1 MKKMNL
7 ASGSKMIAGITLL
20 KCINDTPSLT
30 LESTTGEILG
40 WTGKNEDITIRKLG
54 GFATGDLKL
63 NVQTAFNVCKMNAW
77 KTNQQCVNEHLK
89 NADFVDPGTNRYEP
103 LGESHHIVAAMCEKA
118 SGRSFM
124 AWFNEL
130 KAALGI
136 NDKSFTYS
144 CAACHDVNAWFP
156 FGTASTWAK
165 NPNLAAGLSAN
176 AVGLTKF
183 LNLVLNKG
191 AYNGK
196 QLIAPNL
203 IEHMGR
209 NPYYK
214 TVKGAVNYGF
224 FTMRDP
230 SCKDKEMCNTFGHSG
245 MYGMREWVNMD
256 AGYTAVLMM
265 MANPLESL
273 TIRDAKKYKL
283 ENDIK
288 SVIDR
293 VLTQTGQPTS
303 TPSAQPTLAPTTTG
317 QPTVAPSSQ
326 PTIVPTTTT
335 TMPTE
340 QPTQNPTPS
349 PTAPKPATP
358 ERNFKTA
365 KGCTCKRTWSYKG
378 KAYKG
383 CNVTPDTKKPWCR
396 VSGPEAC
403 TKGWRWI
410 FTSPWDWCKSAMVTD
425 PAAASQ

>member
-124 AWFNEL
+124 AWF
-130 KAALGI
+130 
-136 NDKSFTYS
+136 
-144 CAACHDVNAWFP
+144 P

-203 IEHMGR
+203 VEHMSR

-214 TVKGAVNYGF
+214 NVKGAVNYGF

-230 SCKDKEMCNTFGHSG
+230 SCKHKEMCSTFGHSG

-273 TIRDAKKYKL
+273 AIRDAKKYKL

-293 VLTQTGQPTS
+293 VL
-303 TPSAQPTLAPTTTG
+303 A
-317 QPTVAPSSQ
+317 
-326 PTIVPTTTT
+326 
-335 TMPTE
+335 
-340 QPTQNPTPS
+340 
-349 PTAPKPATP
+349 
-358 ERNFKTA
+358 
-365 KGCTCKRTWSYKG
+365 
-378 KAYKG
+378 
-383 CNVTPDTKKPWCR
+383 
-396 VSGPEAC
+396 
-403 TKGWRWI
+403 
-410 FTSPWDWCKSAMVTD
+410 
-425 PAAASQ
+425 